1 MTPTKEEIFSILKE
15 VKDPEIPVIDCI
27 ELGII
32 RNVEISGNSIVVDI
46 TPTYSGCPAMKEI
59 ENEVKDTLMRHG
71 FSNVEVNLV
80 FSPAWTT
87 DWISE
92 SGKQK
97 LKEYGIAPPG
107 KVLEDPLIPFPKKRS
122 KTQCPYCNSISTEL
136 RSEFS
141 STACKALHYCNS
153 CHQPFEEF
161 KSH

>member
-1 MTPTKEEIFSILKE
+1 MTPTKEEIFNILQE

-32 RNVEISGNSIVVDI
+32 RDVTIDEKSITVDI

-59 ENEVKDTLMRHG
+59 ENDVKETLLRHG
-71 FSNVEVNLV
+71 FTDVVVNLI

-87 DWISE
+87 DWITE
-92 SGKQK
+92 SGKEK
-97 LKEYGIAPPG
+97 LKKYGIAPPG
-107 KVLEDPLIPFPKKRS
+107 KVTENALIPFPKK
-122 KTQCPYCNSISTEL
+122 KPNVQCPYCDSKNTAL

-141 STACKALHYCNS
+141 STACKALHYCNA